1 MFKGFR
7 TAFVAHVPDA
17 DPTKHRCTI
26 ATPLY
31 ELTSV
36 LVKNNEEAIEVCKE
50 LAQKEGVRAF
60 ILCPGFTHQAIARI
74 VDALGDGFSVSVAR
88 GDGPSN
94 SVALKLMREAG
105 WSGGKESSP

>member
-31 ELTSV
+31 KLTSV
-36 LVKNNEEAIEVCKE
+36 LVKNNEEAIEVYKE
-50 LAQKEGVRAF
+50 LAQKEGFA
-60 ILCPGFTHQAIARI
+60 H
-74 VDALGDGFSVSVAR
+74 
-88 GDGPSN
+88 
-94 SVALKLMREAG
+94 
-105 WSGGKESSP
+105 SSCAQGSRTRL